1 GVEDERPQGRL
12 RVALG
17 RRNALD
23 DGFQDL
29 IDALTGLGAGQD
41 GGGRVKPDGVPD
53 LAEYPLGIG
62 VGQVDLVDHR
72 DDLQVVLQGQVA
84 VGKDR
89 KSTRLN
95 SSHVKISYAVFC
107 L

>member
-1 GVEDERPQGRL
+1 
-12 RVALG
+12 
-17 RRNALD
+17 
-23 DGFQDL
+23 
-29 IDALTGLGAGQD
+29 LTGLGAGQD

-84 VGKDR
+84 VGKGLGFHSLGGVHDQERPLAGRQAAGHLVR
-89 KSTRLN
+89 KV
-95 SSHVKISYAVFC
+95 HVPRGID
-107 L
+107 